1 VKLPPTD
8 LKVSLV
14 ILYKLETAT
23 FGLLHL
29 MVFSGTMESLLPI
42 LIYLQML
49 QQKMPPVH
57 PGEILKEM
65 YLDPLGISITD
76 LADNLGVARKTV
88 SQLVNGHMGVSA
100 EMALRLGKAFNTT
113 PELWLN
119 MQRNYDLWEAG
130 SKIKV
135 SHIRSLRTK
144 EQRA

>member
-1 VKLPPTD
+1 
-8 LKVSLV
+8 
-14 ILYKLETAT
+14 
-23 FGLLHL
+23 
-29 MVFSGTMESLLPI
+29 
-42 LIYLQML
+42 
-49 QQKMPPVH
+49 MPPVH

-76 LADNLGVARKTV
+76 LADNLGVARKTI

-119 MQRNYDLWEAG
+119 MQRNYDLWQAG

-144 EQRA
+144 ERRGHKVNERLLPY